1 MTEKKYATAASHTH
15 TQKRRT
21 LSAFMRV
28 QASGSSRC
36 RTVDSYFR
44 VCWTYTLSLSLWDL
58 FWATLQYLM
67 PICFFLWYI
76 PCLYSFILLFLGF
89 FFLFFSISLLRS
101 CLRPPLFHCLFRPF
115 LDPPF
120 RVLLSTPYCNR
131 LTLWRRKW
139 IASVSTVR
147 RWESN
152 HPRFDSQLHQ
162 NPPHIISMMLFRAE
176 QITLELS
183 ILDISHSGRS
193 LPLRVMYRTALENQK
208 RKIWMENIIVQ

>member
-1 MTEKKYATAASHTH
+1 MPD
-15 TQKRRT
+15 
-21 LSAFMRV
+21 
-28 QASGSSRC
+28 SGFIFSGLLDLYS
-36 RTVDSYFR
+36 
-44 VCWTYTLSLSLWDL
+44 LSLSVGFVLSDTAL
-58 FWATLQYLM
+58 FDAYMFLSLVHTM
-67 PICFFLWYI
+67 PIFLH
-76 PCLYSFILLFLGF
+76 LVVFVFSF
-89 FFLFFSISLLRS
+89 FFSISLLRS

-162 NPPHIISMMLFRAE
+162 NPPHIISMMVFRAE

-208 RKIWMENIIVQ
+208 RKIWMENMIVQ